1 MTVDIRA
8 MNFELTDAIRDHA
21 LKRLDAVLTRF
32 GDRVSAVAVRLGDVN
47 GTRGGI
53 DKRCHL
59 EAALPGAAAVVVE
72 HTDKDLYEAI
82 NQATGRLKRAL
93 GRQVGR
99 DRSARLTRRVS
110 ASGLP
115 T

>member
-1 MTVDIRA
+1 MHRLGA
-8 MNFELTDAIRDHA
+8 A
-21 LKRLDAVLTRF
+21 LARF
-32 GDRVSAVAVRLGDVN
+32 GGRVGVVTVRLGDVN
-47 GTRGGI
+47 GPRGGI

-82 NQATGRLKRAL
+82 NKATGRLKRAV

-99 DRSARLTRRVS
+99 DRSAPLARRIS

>member
-1 MTVDIRA
+1 MTVDIRT
-8 MNFELTDAIRDHA
+8 MNFDVTDAIRDHVDRRVGAA
-21 LKRLDAVLTRF
+21 LTWFAGRVGVVTVRLD
-32 GDRVSAVAVRLGDVN
+32 DVN

-53 DKRCHL
+53 DKRCRV
-59 EAALPGAAAVVVE
+59 AASLPGAAAVVVE

-82 NQATGRLKRAL
+82 NQATGRLRRAV

-99 DRSARLTRRVS
+99 DRSARRIS